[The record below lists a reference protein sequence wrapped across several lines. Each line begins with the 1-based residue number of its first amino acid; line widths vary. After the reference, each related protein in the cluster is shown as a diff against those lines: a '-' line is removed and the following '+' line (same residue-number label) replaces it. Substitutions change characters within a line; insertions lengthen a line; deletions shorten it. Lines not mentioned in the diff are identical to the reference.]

1 MTSAEKFNAEVKA
14 WFDTNVVKKPLEVQR
29 IAILEALTSAVQA
42 TAVGNEQNWKI
53 QDGRAKRGLPPY
65 KRKNYVGG
73 RARGNWQ
80 INFGSPLREQLNVID
95 KTGVKTIQRGM
106 AVARGI
112 QQLGITYLTNNVP
125 YIGVIDQGKPG
136 TNPKFQPWSAQS
148 PQGIL
153 KPIIDGTLK
162 RLRSIR

>member
-1 MTSAEKFNAEVKA
+1 VTTVDKFNAEVKA

-29 IAILEALTSAVQA
+29 IAVLEALTSAVQA
-42 TAVGNEQNWKI
+42 TAVGNEKNWKI
-53 QDGRAKRGLPPY
+53 QDGRAQRGLPPY
-65 KRKNYVGG
+65 KRKGYVGG
-73 RARGNWQ
+73 LARGNWQ
-80 INFGSPLREQLNVID
+80 INFGSPLRQRLNTID
-95 KTGVKTIQRGM
+95 PNGVKTIQRGM

-112 QQLGITYLTNNVP
+112 QQLGVTYLTNNLP

-136 TNPKFQPWSAQS
+136 TNPKHKPWSLQS

-153 KPIIDGTLK
+153 QPIIDGVLK